1 MENTYGSKIKAV
13 RKYLGLTQKE
23 FIEPLGITQ
32 GSLSG
37 IESGKENA
45 SATLLRLICKE
56 YRINKKWLIDGT
68 DTIMFGER
76 EVAPMPML
84 NQVYKEVALKSL
96 KESGLPESLID
107 GVDCSTLE
115 AMEETLDNVKNCFYT
130 SIRKHIADTY
140 GVKVERPETML
151 RRMEYQECNWWDMFK
166 GMNCDPE
173 NNKYIANLHSIINTE
188 VQTGEFSEEWK
199 RMSQKE
205 SLLLKIIETGINEED
220 LDKFKTFLDLQSEMR
235 GQIEKESFICGFRT
249 AYHLLEECR
258 A

>member
-1 MENTYGSKIKAV
+1 MDK
-13 RKYLGLTQKE
+13 KE
-23 FIEPLGITQ
+23 KCNEMP
-32 GSLSG
+32 
-37 IESGKENA
+37 A
-45 SATLLRLICKE
+45 
-56 YRINKKWLIDGT
+56 INQIFRG
-68 DTIMFGER
+68 
-76 EVAPMPML
+76 A
-84 NQVYKEVALKSL
+84 ALHHL
-96 KESGLPESLID
+96 AECGLPESLID

-115 AMEETLDNVKNCFYT
+115 VMEESLNKVKQCFYS
-130 SIRKHIADTY
+130 SIYKHIEDTY
-140 GVKVERPETML
+140 GTKPEKPETLL
-151 RRMEYQECNWWDMFK
+151 RRMEYQERSWWEMFK

-188 VQTGEFSEEWK
+188 VQTGEFSREWK

-220 LDKFKTFLDLQSEMR
+220 LDKFKTFLDLQSEIR